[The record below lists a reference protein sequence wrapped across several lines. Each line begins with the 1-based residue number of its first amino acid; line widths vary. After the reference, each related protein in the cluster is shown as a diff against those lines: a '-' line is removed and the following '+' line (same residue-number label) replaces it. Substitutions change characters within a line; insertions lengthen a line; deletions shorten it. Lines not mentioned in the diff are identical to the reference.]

1 MGHHP
6 EVSTASTLRGRSADR
21 PTRVGEITVHG
32 LVVDGETRC
41 EHYRG
46 ALDVIAIAFACCGD
60 WYPCHLCHEEIAGHE
75 ARRWGRDERTTQAVL
90 CGVCGSL
97 LSIHA
102 YLDAPGCPEC
112 SAGFNPGCRLHHH
125 LYFD

>member
-1 MGHHP
+1 M
-6 EVSTASTLRGRSADR
+6 
-21 PTRVGEITVHG
+21 HG

-46 ALDVIAIAFACCGD
+46 ALDVIAIQFACCGD
-60 WYPCHLCHEEIAGHE
+60 WYPCHLCHEEVADHE
-75 ARRWGRDERTTQAVL
+75 ARQWARGERATTAVL
-90 CGVCGSL
+90 CGVCGSK

-102 YLDAPGCPEC
+102 YLDAQGCPEC
-112 SAGFNPGCRLHHH
+112 SAGFNPGCRLHHD